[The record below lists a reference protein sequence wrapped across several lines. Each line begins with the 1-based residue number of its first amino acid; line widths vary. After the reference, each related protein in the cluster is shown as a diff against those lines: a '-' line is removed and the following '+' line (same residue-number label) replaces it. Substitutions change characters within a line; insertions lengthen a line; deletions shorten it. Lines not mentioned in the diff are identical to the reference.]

1 MLGKK
6 NKRMK
11 QERPRKMSIR
21 LKILV
26 PATVLLVAVCAL
38 LGYNSYSR
46 FQENLLDMG
55 VEEAVIAAGVTLS
68 SLDGDVVAMLKK
80 GSESSPEYT
89 QVQDYLRKMQK
100 QCGIAFLYTVYA
112 DGSNLYYGVDSD
124 EDASSTR
131 RRICRVL

>member
-55 VEEAVIAAGVTLS
+55 VEEAVMAAGVTLS

-89 QVQDYLRKMQK
+89 QVQDYLRK
-100 QCGIAFLYTVYA
+100 
-112 DGSNLYYGVDSD
+112 
-124 EDASSTR
+124 
-131 RRICRVL
+131 CRNSVVLRFYIRCMLMDQTFITG

>member
-55 VEEAVIAAGVTLS
+55 G
-68 SLDGDVVAMLKK
+68 
-80 GSESSPEYT
+80 
-89 QVQDYLRKMQK
+89 
-100 QCGIAFLYTVYA
+100 
-112 DGSNLYYGVDSD
+112 
-124 EDASSTR
+124 
-131 RRICRVL
+131 

>member
-1 MLGKK
+1 MKEMIAYQQGQVVDEAKHKEEMIMLGKK

-46 FQENLLDMG
+46 FQENLLGMG
-55 VEEAVIAAGVTLS
+55 VEEAVMAAGVTLS
-68 SLDGDVVAMLKK
+68 SCSSNAKK
-80 GSESSPEYT
+80 
-89 QVQDYLRKMQK
+89 
-100 QCGIAFLYTVYA
+100 
-112 DGSNLYYGVDSD
+112 
-124 EDASSTR
+124 
-131 RRICRVL
+131 RV